1 MSSPR
6 VLLLGG
12 HGKISMLLTPL
23 LLKRSWNVTSVIR
36 NPEQKDEIL
45 ALGNGLQGKV
55 DVLIE
60 SLDDVKS
67 DQEAQNVL
75 DQVKPDYV
83 VWSAGAG
90 GKGGPARTKAVDE
103 VAAKHYIT
111 SSLATKSVRKFL
123 MVSYIASRK
132 SRAPWWN
139 EEDWKVA
146 QHVNENVLP
155 SYAKAKIE
163 ADEHLAAMT
172 KKRMDGDQ
180 SFQAINLRPG
190 TLTDEPGTGKV
201 KLGKTSSR
209 GKVARADVAAVA
221 VALLD
226 RDDTRGW
233 YDLLQGDDDIT
244 SAIDELVQSGH
255 NGQEGEDMEMIYA
268 RLS

>member
-83 VWSAGAG
+83 VWSAG
-90 GKGGPARTKAVDE
+90 KEFAVDQRE
-103 VAAKHYIT
+103 
-111 SSLATKSVRKFL
+111 
-123 MVSYIASRK
+123 
-132 SRAPWWN
+132 
-139 EEDWKVA
+139 
-146 QHVNENVLP
+146 
-155 SYAKAKIE
+155 
-163 ADEHLAAMT
+163 
-172 KKRMDGDQ
+172 
-180 SFQAINLRPG
+180 
-190 TLTDEPGTGKV
+190 
-201 KLGKTSSR
+201 
-209 GKVARADVAAVA
+209 
-221 VALLD
+221 LD
-226 RDDTRGW
+226 
-233 YDLLQGDDDIT
+233 
-244 SAIDELVQSGH
+244 
-255 NGQEGEDMEMIYA
+255 
-268 RLS
+268 